1 MAPDAGSY
9 IPMNAL
15 FDYLT
20 RLLPALA
27 PVSRMERFRAC
38 IGAFFGIFATG
49 IVSEA
54 ALGPTSSVPLLVAPM
69 GASAVLL
76 FAVPSSPLAQPWSI
90 LCGNVL
96 SCLIGVTCAIWI
108 PDLVIASA
116 AAIGA
121 SIAVMMLTKSL
132 HPPSGAVA
140 LTAVLGG
147 RVVHDLG
154 YSFVIWPVG
163 LNSLLLLVIAIVY
176 NNLTGRRY
184 PHLAQLAGK
193 NMHNTADPIPSERIG
208 FAPGDLHFALD
219 QYDELIDVSPDD
231 LGSILHKA
239 QMHAY
244 HRRFGEIRCE
254 EIMSSD
260 VVRVGPETS
269 VRRAFALLRQHRIK
283 ALPVVNFEHKLIGI
297 VTQTD
302 FMQRAAWPSR
312 NAFRPGVAIKIG
324 RIFGVTQK
332 PPRVVSEIMTAPVQF
347 VAPDTLVTEL
357 VPAMTD
363 RGLHHLPVADTH
375 GRVLGIVTQ
384 SDLIAALYARNLED
398 RRPPEPLSLAG

>member
-1 MAPDAGSY
+1 
-9 IPMNAL
+9 MNSIV
-15 FDYLT
+15 DSIK
-20 RLLPALA
+20 RLLPALG
-27 PVSRMERFRAC
+27 PVSRTERFRAC
-38 IGAFFGIFATG
+38 IGAFLGIFATG
-49 IVSEA
+49 IASEA
-54 ALGPTSSVPLLVAPM
+54 ALGATSSVPLLIAPM

-96 SCLIGVTCAIWI
+96 ACLVGVTCAHWI
-108 PDLVIASA
+108 PDLVIASSVA
-116 AAIGA
+116 VGVAIA
-121 SIAVMMLTKSL
+121 LMMITKSL

-147 RVVHDLG
+147 PVVHDLG

-184 PHLAQLAGK
+184 PHFTQMPQINVHK
-193 NMHNTADPIPSERIG
+193 TADPIPTERIG
-208 FAPGDLHFALD
+208 FVPDDLNFALR

-231 LGSILHKA
+231 LDAILHKA

-244 HRRFGEIRCE
+244 GRRFGEIRCG

-260 VVRVGPETS
+260 IVSVGADTS
-269 VRRAFALLRQHRIK
+269 LRRAWTLLRQHRIK
-283 ALPVVNFEHKLIGI
+283 ALPVLNDERKLIGI

-302 FMQRAAWPSR
+302 FMQNAAWPAPTRFQSGIVRLFGR
-312 NAFRPGVAIKIG
+312 NGNER
-324 RIFGVTQK
+324 
-332 PPRVVSEIMTAPVQF
+332 RVVADIMTAPVQF
-347 VAPDTLVTEL
+347 VAPETLVTEL
-357 VPAMTD
+357 VPAMAD
-363 RGLHHLPVADTH
+363 RGLHHLPVADET

-384 SDLIAALYARNLED
+384 SDLIAALYARNIHD
-398 RRPPEPLSLAG
+398 RRGPERLSLAS

>member
-1 MAPDAGSY
+1 
-9 IPMNAL
+9 MNAL
-15 FDYLT
+15 VDYLT

-38 IGAFFGIFATG
+38 IGAFLGIFATG

-54 ALGPTSSVPLLVAPM
+54 ALGPTSSVPLLIAPM

-96 SCLIGVTCAIWI
+96 SCLIGVTCAIFI

-147 RVVHDLG
+147 QVVHDLG
-154 YSFVIWPVG
+154 YGFVIWPVG
-163 LNSLLLLVIAIVY
+163 LNSLLLLVIAIVF

-184 PHLAQLAGK
+184 PHLAQPAGK
-193 NMHNTADPIPSERIG
+193 NIHNTADPIPSERIG
-208 FAPGDLHFALD
+208 FAPGDLHFALG

-260 VVRVGPETS
+260 VVSVGPETS
-269 VRRAFALLRQHRIK
+269 VRRAFSLLRQHRIK
-283 ALPVVNFEHKLIGI
+283 ALPVVNLERKLIGI

-302 FMQRAAWPSR
+302 FMQRAAWPSSGR
-312 NAFRPGVAIKIG
+312 WPGIVGKIGSIVGVA
-324 RIFGVTQK
+324 QK
-332 PPRVVSEIMTAPVQF
+332 PPRVVADIMTAPVQF

-357 VPAMTD
+357 VPAMAD
-363 RGLHHLPVADTH
+363 GGLHHLPVADPQ

-384 SDLIAALYARNLED
+384 SDLIAALYARNLHD
-398 RRPPEPLSLAG
+398 RRAIQPLSLAG